1 MTTMKSNLHPSTE
14 MLEKFVSG
22 DLSVGVNLAISA
34 HVEMCDQCKSVESVP
49 AAVAD
54 AFSSDLRDTYR
65 FETDISHV
73 SIHGRCS
80 ACAGTPLRMSD
91 VQD

>member
-34 HVEMCDQCKSVESVP
+34 HVEMCEHCKSAIQEIESR
-49 AAVAD
+49 AAQHWAESATAEAIDYEAD
-54 AFSSDLRDTYR
+54 PSNLSLIH
-65 FETDISHV
+65 ISEPT
-73 SIHGRCS
+73 R
-80 ACAGTPLRMSD
+80 PY
-91 VQD
+91 